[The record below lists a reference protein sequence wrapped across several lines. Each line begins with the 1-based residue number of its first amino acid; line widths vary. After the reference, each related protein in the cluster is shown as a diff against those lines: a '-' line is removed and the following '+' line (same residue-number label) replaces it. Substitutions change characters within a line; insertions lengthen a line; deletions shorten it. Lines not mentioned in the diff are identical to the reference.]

1 MSDIQRH
8 MQRFLERMVEE
19 GRERGVQLAA
29 YYEGELIVDAWA
41 GVADSRSGKPVDDR
55 TLFPVFSVT
64 KGIAATM
71 LHLIAERHSIDYDMR
86 IVELWPEYGANGKE
100 ATTIR
105 HALAHTSGIP
115 HMPEGIGRAEV
126 ADWNR
131 MRDEIAGLTPQWPP
145 GERMEYHAIT
155 FSWIV
160 GEIIQRLDGRS
171 FQQVLQEEIKDPL
184 VIPDLYVG
192 ISEEA
197 EPRVAWL
204 EEPEFD
210 PEMFPASGLQ
220 AIPAWICPLADW
232 MNGREARFACVPAS
246 NGIMTAK
253 ASAKH
258 YACLLPG
265 GAEGVELLPQARMQM
280 ATAPQIIP
288 NQEDQH
294 RGLGYLLGSTNPMMG
309 LRTSAFGHGGY
320 GGSIAFGDPDRRL
333 AVSYA
338 KNLFSSRGAGLD
350 VIQEL
355 KKQLSLED

>member
-1 MSDIQRH
+1 
-8 MQRFLERMVEE
+8 
-19 GRERGVQLAA
+19 
-29 YYEGELIVDAWA
+29 
-41 GVADSRSGKPVDDR
+41 
-55 TLFPVFSVT
+55 
-64 KGIAATM
+64 M
-71 LHLIAERHSIDYDMR
+71 LHVLAERHSLDYDMR
-86 IVELWPEYGANGKE
+86 IVELWPEYGAHGKE

-105 HALAHTSGIP
+105 HALAHTAGIP

-131 MRDEIAGLTPQWPP
+131 MRDVIAGLTPQWPP
-145 GERMEYHAIT
+145 GEHMEYHAIT

-160 GEIIQRLDGRS
+160 GEIMQRLDGRS
-171 FQQVLQEEIKDPL
+171 FQQILQEEIREPL
-184 VIPDLYVG
+184 GIPDLYVG

-210 PEMFPASGLQ
+210 PGLFPATGLQ
-220 AIPAWICPLADW
+220 SIPGWICPLADW

-253 ASAKH
+253 AAAKH

-265 GAEGVELLPQARMQM
+265 GAEGVELLPQSRVRT
-280 ATAPQIIP
+280 ATARQISP
-288 NQEDQH
+288 KQEDQY
-294 RGLGYLLGSTNPMMG
+294 RGLGYQLGPTNPMMG
-309 LRTSAFGHGGY
+309 PRMTTFGHAGY

-350 VIQEL
+350 VVREL
-355 KKQLSLED
+355 KKRLGLED